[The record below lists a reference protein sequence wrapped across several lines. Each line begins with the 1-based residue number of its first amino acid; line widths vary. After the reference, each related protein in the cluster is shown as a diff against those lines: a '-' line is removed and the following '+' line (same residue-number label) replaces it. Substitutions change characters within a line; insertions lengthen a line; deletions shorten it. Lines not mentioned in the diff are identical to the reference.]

1 MRAIYKRILSFCM
14 ALVMLFGIAPMLIPP
29 VQAEAA
35 TTSSED
41 DLQTVVEQQI
51 RAFAKSI
58 NKTNADDSAAM
69 ALAKHGLTGGGKK
82 LSVGKTHALTAT
94 LWNSELFQVATIA
107 SCVAAVEHMQTLNMA
122 SLPYLHAGYGWRES
136 NSYYNT
142 FVYTAAGGLH
152 ENQDLTLIPITKCSQ
167 NLNSYDSSLN
177 WMAGDVRVDFCFQQK
192 KITKDEITYDVKC
205 VISDRFDF
213 DISQGSGF
221 DKLISGLGAL
231 LFREFDWESKVTFQ
245 LEVPNEC
252 EHSYTTKTTK
262 PTCTAKGYTTY
273 TCTLCGCSFTGN
285 NTNATGHTYKS
296 KVTAPTCSA
305 QGYTTHTCSCGE
317 SYVDSYVDVTE
328 HAYANGICTVCGAE
342 QSMGDLSEDGLIT
355 STDVVLLRRYIAG
368 GYDVTL
374 NPKAGDLNGDGIV
387 TATDVVFLRRYIAG
401 GYGIILPH
409 RAS

>member
-1 MRAIYKRILSFCM
+1 M
-14 ALVMLFGIAPMLIPP
+14 
-29 VQAEAA
+29 
-35 TTSSED
+35 
-41 DLQTVVEQQI
+41 
-51 RAFAKSI
+51 
-58 NKTNADDSAAM
+58 
-69 ALAKHGLTGGGKK
+69 
-82 LSVGKTHALTAT
+82 
-94 LWNSELFQVATIA
+94 
-107 SCVAAVEHMQTLNMA
+107 
-122 SLPYLHAGYGWRES
+122 
-136 NSYYNT
+136 
-142 FVYTAAGGLH
+142 
-152 ENQDLTLIPITKCSQ
+152 
-167 NLNSYDSSLN
+167 
-177 WMAGDVRVDFCFQQK
+177 DFSFQQK

-252 EHSYTTKTTK
+252 EHSYQTKATQ
-262 PTCTAKGYTTY
+262 PTCTTKGYTTY
-273 TCTLCGCSFTGN
+273 TCALCNYSYKAN
-285 NTNATGHTYKS
+285 YSNPQAHTYAS
-296 KVTAPTCSA
+296 
-305 QGYTTHTCSCGE
+305 
-317 SYVDSYVDVTE
+317 
-328 HAYANGICTVCGAE
+328 GICTVCGAE

-401 GYGIILPH
+401 GYGIILPY